1 LKLAPLYPFL
11 GQELVSGQYPALDLS
26 WIERS
31 MFYLSVFALLAIYGV
46 ITLGLTA
53 VLHRMRIPSHWAI
66 VLSFLIFGVAGG
78 LLSAWQWPLD
88 SITILNLPAALLGP
102 AVYNWT
108 IQYFGDPS
116 SSQAHYSIPWLFRLP
131 QVFILVS
138 VIFWGLLGSLFQIV
152 YNRARTLFEIRGPRS
167 KP

>member
-1 LKLAPLYPFL
+1 MLPFL
-11 GQELVSGQYPALDLS
+11 V
-26 WIERS
+26 
-31 MFYLSVFALLAIYGV
+31 
-46 ITLGLTA
+46 A
-53 VLHRMRIPSHWAI
+53 VLFVLYGLIILGFAAVLRHVGIPAEWRI

-78 LLSAWQWPLD
+78 LFSFWQWPLD

-108 IQYFGDPS
+108 IQYLGDPS